1 MDYLNYILTILLIL
15 ALFFNVVQ
23 RTTRQRRRLVIL
35 EAKIRYLF
43 EKTGVADEPISVLAS
58 IIRKAIA
65 DGKAIEAIAIYRE
78 ATGSSLLQA
87 KDAIDK
93 FVS

>member
-1 MDYLNYILTILLIL
+1 MDYINYILTILLVL
-15 ALFFNVVQ
+15 VLFFNVVQ
-23 RTTRQRRRLVIL
+23 TTTKQRRRLEIL
-35 EAKIRYLF
+35 EAKIQYLF
-43 EKTGVADEPISVLAS
+43 EQTDVPDEPISVLAS

-65 DGKAIEAIAIYRE
+65 DGKEIEAIAIYRE